1 MLIVCYDI
9 QLKKQCSTGPFAD
22 MADSKAEIGQ
32 VQDEPGTSCYARK
45 EVFKKKEMMGN
56 GTKIQKPVEGAPH
69 WSNPGQLK
77 Y

>member
-1 MLIVCYDI
+1 
-9 QLKKQCSTGPFAD
+9 